1 FSPLA
6 APMLPEDFPRRP
18 MRSLVAIKRD
28 RAWRPPLVL
37 ERSPEKRLGGRD
49 IPLGAEQEIDSLSL
63 LVDRAIEVSPAAF
76 DLHVGFI
83 DPPGSA
89 SSACEAVP
97 TLFEFRNIALDPA
110 HDRRMGQR
118 NPAFD
123 HHFHEIAKA
132 ELNRRYHRTQRM
144 MISRSKWRPLK
155 RSSMFSIRVR
165 ALQRG
170 VHAKYAVLLPFAPE
184 PFPQPPRTLNFKRTH
199 YRPMT
204 WLGRAKQ
211 A

>member
-1 FSPLA
+1 
-6 APMLPEDFPRRP
+6 MLPEDFPRRP

-63 LVDRAIEVSPAAF
+63 LVDRAIEVSPVAF

-83 DPPGSA
+83 DRQ
-89 SSACEAVP
+89 EA
-97 TLFEFRNIALDPA
+97 PA
-110 HDRRMGQR
+110 RHAKRFHRFSNSGTYRWIQR
-118 NPAFD
+118 IIVVWAR
-123 HHFHEIAKA
+123 EIPRSTILSTRSRKLS
-132 ELNRRYHRTQRM
+132 LNRRYHRTQRM

-165 ALQRG
+165 AFQRG

-184 PFPQPPRTLNFKRTH
+184 PT
-199 YRPMT
+199 
-204 WLGRAKQ
+204 
-211 A
+211 

>member
-1 FSPLA
+1 MFA
-6 APMLPEDFPRRP
+6 KDFPRRP

-37 ERSPEKRLGGRD
+37 ERSPEKRLNGRY

-63 LVDRAIEVSPAAF
+63 LVDRAIEVSPVAF

-97 TLFEFRNIALDPA
+97 SLFEFRNIPLDPA
-110 HDRRMGQR
+110 HYRRMGQR

-132 ELNRRYHRTQRM
+132 ELEPELPPDAEDADLAVEMAAFEKILNVQHSG
-144 MISRSKWRPLK
+144 SRLPKGCSRQIC
-155 RSSMFSIRVR
+155 R
-165 ALQRG
+165 
-170 VHAKYAVLLPFAPE
+170 PFAVCT
-184 PFPQPPRTLNFKRTH
+184 RTN
-199 YRPMT
+199 MT
-204 WLGRAKQ
+204 TPLEFYAP
-211 A
+211 

>member
-1 FSPLA
+1 
-6 APMLPEDFPRRP
+6 MLPEDFPRRP

-37 ERSPEKRLGGRD
+37 ERPPEKRLGGRD

-63 LVDRAIEVSPAAF
+63 LVDRAIEVSPVAL

-97 TLFEFRNIALDPA
+97 TLFEFRNIALDSA
-110 HDRRMGQR
+110 HYRRMGQR

-132 ELNRRYHRTQRM
+132 ELEPE
-144 MISRSKWRPLK
+144 IP
-155 RSSMFSIRVR
+155 
-165 ALQRG
+165 A
-170 VHAKYAVLLPFAPE
+170 HAEDDDLPVEMAAFEKIINAQHAGSAPS
-184 PFPQPPRTLNFKRTH
+184 P
-199 YRPMT
+199 
-204 WLGRAKQ
+204 G
-211 A
+211 